1 MKVVIAVNSAA
12 GLEAQVSSHLRMCP
26 FFAVAETD
34 NGEIRSLEMISNPFS
49 QAHAQP
55 GKLPEYIKELGADM
69 IISGGMGPKAVDF
82 FQQLKI
88 NAITNASGTIAQVF
102 EQYIAMSEY

>member
-1 MKVVIAVNSAA
+1 
-12 GLEAQVSSHLRMCP
+12 
-26 FFAVAETD
+26 
-34 NGEIRSLEMISNPFS
+34 
-49 QAHAQP
+49 
-55 GKLPEYIKELGADM
+55 M

>member
-1 MKVVIAVNSAA
+1 MKVVIAVNSDA

-82 FQQLKI
+82 FQQLQIK
-88 NAITNASGTIAQVF
+88 AVSDASGTVAQILD
-102 EQYIAMSEY
+102 QYLKKPLT